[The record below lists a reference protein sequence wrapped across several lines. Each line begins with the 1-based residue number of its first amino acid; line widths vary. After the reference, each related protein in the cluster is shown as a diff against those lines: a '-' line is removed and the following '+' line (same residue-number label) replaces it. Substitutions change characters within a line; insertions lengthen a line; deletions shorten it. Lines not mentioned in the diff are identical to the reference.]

1 MTIVVHMFVV
11 TTGLFLV
18 GDAIKYLLVSADA
31 SAWPKQ
37 EGTYQVDNNP
47 KTHTHTDY
55 LKLRLRTLKS
65 NLLVTED
72 HLHEHLNL
80 RYQLIAVDLWLYG
93 TYFLLLMCLVLVS
106 QDKLLYY
113 NTNMMTKLF
122 SKNQTYSLGL
132 NYVQSLYQT
141 YQFIESA
148 LINSF
153 NPNATETGTHGWIYG
168 DHNSKLGVV
177 RLRQIRRKENYHLGW
192 NGIRYTSLAYMPKW
206 ELPYKRMA
214 YTDKYWHIYE
224 PWLPSSVT
232 YTTFEKKF
240 MNFDHEGYFS
250 DYPEFAGYITML
262 ARTRNNSMKVLNYLQ
277 ANNWL
282 TKETIVLFLD
292 FTLYNADA
300 NIFSICTFLLEQ
312 TPFGTV
318 NTDAHVLSVK
328 MQILDQLGTLG
339 FTIAG
344 LYAFILIRFAKTLV
358 VTIWYEPAKLH
369 NMWNKMDLV
378 ILLLNVLVAALII
391 TQEIIVSHL
400 LAKVEGASKL
410 EFLDFRRPARLHTLS
425 SIMIGFLVCLT
436 TLRLWKVLQFANV
449 FQLFSAALYS
459 AWQALASTAL
469 IIVIFLMA
477 FGFAVAIINGNN
489 TGNFIHI
496 YRSIITS
503 LCFSFGFSSHVTPQ
517 DLFYGGEIIGL
528 ILYFLL
534 AFVLAQLLINVF
546 VSTING
552 YFQYAKSFRDARY
565 VRRINFLQF
574 LRVEY
579 AHILNHL
586 TGKPFFYRSYHRNNR
601 TVAENIKIILDQ
613 QQRSGTKNRHHAFAT
628 SRQKTGDITDEVKK
642 QAEYKRRIGRLFTI
656 ASIMQTQMEILEH
669 LWLTTVEERLA
680 ATSDSDEDEEPG
692 DEYIA

>member
-1 MTIVVHMFVV
+1 MTIVVHMFLV
-11 TTGLFLV
+11 TAGLLLV
-18 GDAIKYLLVSADA
+18 SDAIKYLVVAFDA
-31 SAWPKQ
+31 STWPRQ
-37 EGTYQVDNNP
+37 ERTYQTDNNP
-47 KTHTHTDY
+47 ETHSQTDY

-65 NLLVTED
+65 QLVATED
-72 HLHEHLNL
+72 HLNEHLNL

-106 QDKLLYY
+106 QDKLQYY
-113 NTNMMTKLF
+113 NTHMMERLF

-141 YQFIESA
+141 YTFIEST

-153 NPNATETGTHGWIYG
+153 NPNITVTGHSAWIYG
-168 DHNSKLGVV
+168 DQNSKLGVV
-177 RLRQIRRKENYHLGW
+177 RLRQLRRRENYHLGW
-192 NGIRYTSLAYMPKW
+192 NKIKYSSLAYMPKW
-206 ELPYKRMA
+206 ELPYQRMP

-232 YTTFEKKF
+232 YSTFEKKF
-240 MNFDHEGYFS
+240 MNFDHEGYFT

-262 ARTRNNSMKVLNYLQ
+262 ARTRNNSMKVLDYLKK
-277 ANNWL
+277 NNWL

-292 FTLYNADA
+292 FTLYNPDA
-300 NIFSICTFLLEQ
+300 NIFTICTFVLEQ

-318 NTDAHVLSVK
+318 NTVAHVLSVK
-328 MQILDQLGTLG
+328 MQVLDQLGTLG

-344 LYAFILIRFAKTLV
+344 LYAFVLIRFGKTFV
-358 VTIWYEPAKLH
+358 VTIWYEPSKLRS
-369 NMWNKMDLV
+369 MWNKVDLV
-378 ILLLNVLVAALII
+378 ILLLNVMVASLII
-391 TQEIIVSHL
+391 IQEIIVTSL
-400 LAKVEGASKL
+400 LARVEGASKL
-410 EFLDFRRPARLHTLS
+410 EFLDFRRPARLHNLS

-449 FQLFSAALYS
+449 FQLFSAALYA

-503 LCFSFGFSSHVTPQ
+503 LCFSFGFTSHVTPE
-517 DLFYGGEIIGL
+517 DLFYGGEMMGL

-552 YFQYAKSFRDARY
+552 YFTYAKSMRDARY

-579 AHILNHL
+579 AYIFKYL
-586 TGKPFFYRSYHRNNR
+586 TTKPFFYRAYHRNNR
-601 TVAENIKIILDQ
+601 TVAENIKLILDEK
-613 QQRSGTKNRHHAFAT
+613 QRGGTKNRHHAFST
-628 SRQKTGDITDEVKK
+628 SRHKAVNVPNEASK
-642 QAEYKRRIGRLFTI
+642 QAEYKRRIGRLYTI

-669 LWLTTVEERLA
+669 MWLTTIEERSA
-680 ATSDSDEDEEPG
+680 ARSDSDEDEEAE
-692 DEYIA
+692 DE